1 MTKIKIL
8 GSGKEVG
15 RAGILIEENERS
27 VLLDYGVNFDENDR
41 PIFPLH
47 VRPKDIDVVILTHSH
62 LDHIGAA
69 PSLYISVM
77 PKIGATPLTL
87 DVSKILLMDM
97 IKLNGPYLPFDEQS
111 VNDML
116 VSAETMNYE
125 KPYLY
130 GNFQVTLMD
139 SGHIPGSASVLVE
152 TNNNKILYTADMNTI
167 ETKLKNPHKLNGVE
181 ADTLII
187 ESTYSTSNH
196 PSREETEKRFM
207 DDVNDVVEK
216 GGIVLVPAFGVSRG
230 QEIMALLEEKEFGY
244 NVWVDGMIRD
254 IAELYIA
261 HSDYLRSPRL
271 LLRAMQEQ
279 RLVKGWNDRRKAL
292 KQPGVI
298 IASAGMM
305 KGGPSLYYLKK
316 IAHNSKNAVFMVSY
330 QAEKTPGREIL
341 ETGSYYDGNNKVE
354 VKARVEWF
362 DFSSHTDRKGILET
376 IRSIQGIQRV
386 ILVHGE
392 PEGQKSLAEEIK
404 NQNSNLEIIIP
415 DNGDE
420 IDISN
425 S

>member
-1 MTKIKIL
+1 MSKIKIL

-15 RAGILIEENERS
+15 RAGILIEQDEKFA
-27 VLLDYGVNFDENDR
+27 LLDYGVNFDENDR

-47 VRPKDIDVVILTHSH
+47 VRPKDIDIIILTHSH
-62 LDHIGAA
+62 LDHIGVA

-77 PKIGATPLTL
+77 PKLGATPLTL
-87 DVSKILLMDM
+87 DVSKILLLDM

-111 VNDML
+111 INDML

-125 KPYLY
+125 KTYEY
-130 GNFQVTLMD
+130 GNFLVTLMD

-152 TNNNKILYTADMNTI
+152 TNSNRILYTADMNTI
-167 ETKLKNPHKLNGVE
+167 ETKLKGPHKLNGVK

-196 PSREETEKRFM
+196 PPREESEKRFI

-216 GGIVLVPAFGVSRG
+216 NGVVLVPAFGVSRG
-230 QEIMALLEEKEFGY
+230 QEIMALLEEKGFGY

-261 HSDYLRSPRL
+261 HSNYLKSPRL
-271 LLRAMQEQ
+271 LLKAMQEQ
-279 RLVKGWNDRRKAL
+279 RLVKGWNDRRRAL
-292 KQPGVI
+292 KEPGVI

-316 IAHNSKNAVFMVSY
+316 ISNNPRNAVFMVSY
-330 QAEKTPGREIL
+330 QAEGTPGRDIL
-341 ETGSYYDGNNKVE
+341 EKGFYTDGNKNFNVE
-354 VKARVEWF
+354 SRVEWF
-362 DFSSHTDRKGILET
+362 DFSSHTDKKGILET
-376 IRSIQGIQRV
+376 IKSIQGLRRV

-392 PEGQKSLAEEIK
+392 PEGQKLLSEEIK
-404 NQNSNLEIIIP
+404 SQNNNIEVIIP

-420 IDISN
+420 IN
-425 S
+425 LE

>member
-1 MTKIKIL
+1 MSKIKIL

-15 RAGILIEENERS
+15 RAGILIEQDERFA
-27 VLLDYGVNFDENDR
+27 LLDYGVNFDENDR

-47 VRPKDIDVVILTHSH
+47 VRPKDIEIIILTHSH

-77 PKIGATPLTL
+77 PKLGATPLTL
-87 DVSKILLMDM
+87 DVSKILLLDM

-111 VNDML
+111 INDML

-125 KPYLY
+125 KTYEY
-130 GNFQVTLMD
+130 GNFLVTLMD

-152 TNNNKILYTADMNTI
+152 TNNNRILYTADMNTI
-167 ETKLKNPHKLNGVE
+167 ETKLKGPHKLNGVK

-196 PSREETEKRFM
+196 PPREESEKRFI

-230 QEIMALLEEKEFGY
+230 QEIMALLEEKGFEY

-261 HSDYLRSPRL
+261 HSGYLRSPRL
-271 LLRAMQEQ
+271 LLKAMQEQ
-279 RLVKGWNDRRKAL
+279 RLVKGWNDRRRAL
-292 KQPGVI
+292 KEPGVI

-316 IAHNSKNAVFMVSY
+316 MSNNSRNAIFMVSY
-330 QAEKTPGREIL
+330 QAEGTPGRNIL
-341 ETGSYYDGNNKVE
+341 EKGYYSDGNKNFD
-354 VKARVEWF
+354 VKARIEWF
-362 DFSSHTDRKGILET
+362 DFSSHTDKRGILET
-376 IRSIQGIQRV
+376 IKGIQGLKRV
-386 ILVHGE
+386 VLVHGE
-392 PEGQKSLAEEIK
+392 PEGQKLLSEEIK
-404 NQNSNLEIIIP
+404 GLNDNLEVIIP

-420 IDISN
+420 IN
-425 S
+425 LE

>member
-1 MTKIKIL
+1 MSKIKIL

-15 RAGILIEENERS
+15 RAGILIEQDEKFT
-27 VLLDYGVNFDENDR
+27 LLDYGVNFDENDR

-47 VRPKDIDVVILTHSH
+47 VRPKDIDIIILTHSH

-77 PKIGATPLTL
+77 PKLGATPLTL
-87 DVSKILLMDM
+87 DVSKILLLDM

-111 VNDML
+111 INDML

-125 KPYLY
+125 KTYEY
-130 GNFQVTLMD
+130 GNFLVTLMD

-152 TNNNKILYTADMNTI
+152 TNSNRILYTADMNTI
-167 ETKLKNPHKLNGVE
+167 ETKLKGPHKLNGVK

-196 PSREETEKRFM
+196 PPREESEKRFI

-216 GGIVLVPAFGVSRG
+216 NGVVLVPAFGVSRG
-230 QEIMALLEEKEFGY
+230 QEIMALLEEKGFGY

-261 HSDYLRSPRL
+261 HSNYLKSPRL
-271 LLRAMQEQ
+271 LLKAMQEQ
-279 RLVKGWNDRRKAL
+279 RLVKGWNDRRRAL
-292 KQPGVI
+292 KEPGVI

-316 IAHNSKNAVFMVSY
+316 ISNNPRNAVFMVSY
-330 QAEKTPGREIL
+330 QAEGTPGRDIL
-341 ETGSYYDGNNKVE
+341 EKGFYTDGNKNFNVE
-354 VKARVEWF
+354 SRVEWF
-362 DFSSHTDRKGILET
+362 DFSSHTDKKGILET
-376 IRSIQGIQRV
+376 IKSIQGLRRV

-392 PEGQKSLAEEIK
+392 PEGQKLLSEEIK
-404 NQNSNLEIIIP
+404 SQNNNIEVIIP

-420 IDISN
+420 IN
-425 S
+425 LE

>member
-1 MTKIKIL
+1 MSKIKIL

-15 RAGILIEENERS
+15 RAGILIEQDEKFA
-27 VLLDYGVNFDENDR
+27 LLDYGVNFDENDR

-47 VRPKDIDVVILTHSH
+47 VRPKDIDIIILTHSH

-77 PKIGATPLTL
+77 PKLGATPLTL
-87 DVSKILLMDM
+87 DVSKILLLDM

-111 VNDML
+111 INDML

-125 KPYLY
+125 KTYEY
-130 GNFQVTLMD
+130 GNFLVTLMD

-152 TNNNKILYTADMNTI
+152 TNSNRILYTADMNTI
-167 ETKLKNPHKLNGVE
+167 ETKLKGPHKLNGVK

-196 PSREETEKRFM
+196 PPREESEKRFI

-216 GGIVLVPAFGVSRG
+216 NGVVLVPAFGVSRG
-230 QEIMALLEEKEFGY
+230 QEIMALLEEKGFGY

-261 HSDYLRSPRL
+261 HSNYLKSPRL
-271 LLRAMQEQ
+271 LLKAMQEQ
-279 RLVKGWNDRRKAL
+279 RLVKGWNDRRRAL
-292 KQPGVI
+292 KEPGVI

-316 IAHNSKNAVFMVSY
+316 ISNNPRNAVFMVSY
-330 QAEKTPGREIL
+330 QAEGTPGRDIL
-341 ETGSYYDGNNKVE
+341 EKGFYTDGNKNFNVE
-354 VKARVEWF
+354 SRVEWF
-362 DFSSHTDRKGILET
+362 DFSSHTDKKGILET
-376 IRSIQGIQRV
+376 IKSIQGLRKV

-392 PEGQKSLAEEIK
+392 PEGQKLLSEEIK
-404 NQNSNLEIIIP
+404 SQNNNIEVIIP

-420 IDISN
+420 IN
-425 S
+425 LE

>member
-15 RAGILIEENERS
+15 RAGILIEENSRS
-27 VLLDYGVNFDENDR
+27 VLLDYGVNFDEDDR

-69 PSLYISVM
+69 PSLYISIM

-116 VSAETMNYE
+116 TSAETMDYE
-125 KPYLY
+125 KPYEY
-130 GNFQVTLMD
+130 GDFQVTLMD

-152 TNNNKILYTADMNTI
+152 TSNNKILYTADMNTI

-196 PSREETEKRFM
+196 PPRDETEKRFI

-230 QEIMALLEEKEFGY
+230 QEIMALLEEKGFGY
-244 NVWVDGMIRD
+244 NIWVDGMIRD

-261 HSDYLRSPRL
+261 HSNYLRSPGL
-271 LLRAMQEQ
+271 LLKAMQEQ

-316 IAHNSKNAVFMVSY
+316 LAHNPRNAVFMVSY
-330 QAEKTPGREIL
+330 QAEKTPGRDIL
-341 ETGSYYDGNNKVE
+341 ETGSYYDGNTKVE

-362 DFSSHTDRKGILET
+362 DFSSHTDRRGILET
-376 IRSIQGIQRV
+376 IKSIQGIQRV

-392 PEGQKSLAEEIK
+392 PEGQKSLAEEIR
-404 NQNSNLEIIIP
+404 NHNTNLDIIIP

-420 IDISN
+420 INISN
-425 S
+425 T

>member
-1 MTKIKIL
+1 MSKIKIL

-15 RAGILIEENERS
+15 RAGILIEQDEKFA
-27 VLLDYGVNFDENDR
+27 LLDYGVNFDENDR

-47 VRPKDIDVVILTHSH
+47 VRPKDIDIIILTHSH

-77 PKIGATPLTL
+77 PKLGATPLTL
-87 DVSKILLMDM
+87 DVSKILLLDM

-111 VNDML
+111 INDML

-125 KPYLY
+125 KTYEY
-130 GNFQVTLMD
+130 GNFLVTLMD

-152 TNNNKILYTADMNTI
+152 TNSNRILYTADMNTI
-167 ETKLKNPHKLNGVE
+167 ETKLKGPHKLNGVK

-196 PSREETEKRFM
+196 PPREESEKRFI

-216 GGIVLVPAFGVSRG
+216 NGVVLVPAFGVSRG
-230 QEIMALLEEKEFGY
+230 QEIMALLEEKGFGY

-261 HSDYLRSPRL
+261 HSNYLKSPRL
-271 LLRAMQEQ
+271 LLKAMQEQ
-279 RLVKGWNDRRKAL
+279 RLVKGWNDRRRAL
-292 KQPGVI
+292 KEPGVI

-316 IAHNSKNAVFMVSY
+316 ISNNPRNAVFMVSY
-330 QAEKTPGREIL
+330 QAEGTPGRDIL
-341 ETGSYYDGNNKVE
+341 EKGFYTDGNKNFNVE
-354 VKARVEWF
+354 SRVEWF
-362 DFSSHTDRKGILET
+362 DFSSHTDKKGILET
-376 IRSIQGIQRV
+376 IKSIQGLRRI

-392 PEGQKSLAEEIK
+392 PEGQKLLSEEIK
-404 NQNSNLEIIIP
+404 SQNNNIEVIIP

-420 IDISN
+420 IN
-425 S
+425 LE